1 MNNLRNRI
9 LLTLAG
15 LVLAVAGYATGISWG
30 RTDYAKAGYEPSAR
44 QLHLIT
50 NRWLS
55 PENTLNEMHIE
66 VENLDHATR
75 ADLRLALFQAYHD
88 SELMNADALTVLG
101 VRRLRDGWKAWVGS
115 CSQIGFFN
123 YRGGTSWPRMHRYA
137 PFLFE
142 TFVHNN
148 LAILTMPIRKGEERG
163 PSRAKVEA
171 MNNLL
176 AESRRVTTERVADC
190 EFANVIFASPRQSL
204 HEVDELWRN
213 ELEPFIHALPREA
226 ADKFI
231 DLAIQTLRQTE
242 PTNKK

>member
-44 QLHLIT
+44 QLHFIS
-50 NRWLS
+50 NRWLR
-55 PENTLNEMHIE
+55 PENALNEMWIG
-66 VENLDHATR
+66 LGSIDHASR
-75 ADLRLALFQAYHD
+75 ADLRLAMFQAYHD
-88 SELMNADALTVLG
+88 SELMDADALTVMG

-123 YRGGTSWPRMHRYA
+123 YRGGTSWPRMHRDA
-137 PFLFE
+137 PFHFE

-148 LAILTMPIRKGEERG
+148 FALLTMPIRTGGERG
-163 PSRAKVEA
+163 PSREKVKA
-171 MNNLL
+171 MNNVL
-176 AESRRVTTERVADC
+176 AESRRVTTERAADC
-190 EFANVIFASPRQSL
+190 GFENVIFESPRQAL

-226 ADKFI
+226 ADRFI
-231 DLAIQTLRQTE
+231 DLAIETLRQTE